1 VAVHQGSRPLD
12 IDIAIEPYIIIF
24 AIEQWEIKGNS
35 GNKTL
40 LLALYLCT
48 KEKVAIKEES

>member
-1 VAVHQGSRPLD
+1 MAVHQGSRPLD
-12 IDIAIEPYIIIF
+12 IDIAMEPYVILL
-24 AIEQWEIKGNS
+24 AIEQWKIKGNS

-48 KEKVAIKEES
+48 KEKV